1 MAEDRVG
8 GLEAR
13 IIINIQTK
21 VQRLRRKE
29 KKKKKRNGAKETRGT
44 QTRMSNIHVSGV
56 PDREERKSGQKHGR
70 DLV

>member
-21 VQRLRRKE
+21 VQRQKRKE
-29 KKKKKRNGAKETRGT
+29 KKKKRNGAKETCGT
-44 QTRMSNIHVSGV
+44 QTRRSNIHVSGV
-56 PDREERKSGQKHGR
+56 PDREERKSGQKRGR

>member
-8 GLEAR
+8 ELEAR

-21 VQRLRRKE
+21 VQRQ
-29 KKKKKRNGAKETRGT
+29 KKKRNGAKETCGT
-44 QTRMSNIHVSGV
+44 QTRRSNIHISGV

>member
-29 KKKKKRNGAKETRGT
+29 KKKKKEWSK
-44 QTRMSNIHVSGV
+44 
-56 PDREERKSGQKHGR
+56 R
-70 DLV
+70 DTWDTN